1 MILFRILGLVIVAL
15 FYAIYLQR
23 QFALRRRGIRADRL
37 GKGQKERTTR
47 TVERALLAVTLSMPV
62 AQVASVV
69 WGRGADVVCVQA
81 LHFTPGGA
89 LCMSVSGAAVALG
102 GVVFFLLAVVAM
114 RDNWRA
120 GIDREQKTSLVTSG
134 VYRVSRNPAFVG
146 FDLFYVGIAA
156 MFPNPV
162 LIVLT
167 LAGLV
172 GFHLQILQEERYA
185 PGAFGQAY
193 LDYARKTRRYL

>member
-1 MILFRILGLVIVAL
+1 MTIGSIIALVIVAL

-37 GKGQKERTTR
+37 GMGEKGRTIR
-47 TVERALLAVTLSMPV
+47 TIEIALLMITFAMPV
-62 AQVASVV
+62 VQVASIVF
-69 WGRGADVVCVQA
+69 RRADV
-81 LHFTPGGA
+81 TPWLAAAGA
-89 LCMSVSGAAVALG
+89 TVGLA

-120 GIDREQKTSLVTSG
+120 GIDASQKTELVTRG
-134 VYRVSRNPAFVG
+134 VYRISRNPAFVG
-146 FDLFYVGIAA
+146 FDLFYIGIAM

-162 LIVLT
+162 LVALS
-167 LAGLV
+167 LAGIV

-185 PGAFGQAY
+185 PQAFGRAY
-193 LDYARKTRRYL
+193 VDYSRKTGRYL